1 MDRYTVEYLPAALDD
16 ISSILTYVSQSS
28 QNRITALRY
37 IKASFARCE
46 RIADAPF
53 GGVARPEL
61 GSDLRMAVFERSV
74 VILYFVEERMAVS
87 PTSSPA
93 ARTTKPCCAAIA
105 NTPIR

>member
-28 QNRITALRY
+28 QNRITAERY
-37 IKASFARCE
+37 IDRLFARCE

-61 GSDLRMAVFERSV
+61 GSGLRMAVFERSV
-74 VILYFVEERMAVS
+74 VILYFVEAQMVS
-87 PTSSPA
+87 ITNIISGGQDYETLLRSD
-93 ARTTKPCCAAIA
+93 R
-105 NTPIR
+105 